1 MRYVIRWGLFVCML
15 LGTSVCFSQKY
26 TFSHY
31 DIEDGL
37 IQSQVNN
44 LCLDNEHR
52 LWMAT
57 YGGVSRF
64 DGKEFLSYSRQNG
77 MPGNFVN
84 TVFVDKSDV
93 VWFGTQN
100 GLVKLQNRRLTTISL
115 PAGLTDSRA
124 RDIVQDANGT
134 IWAIINNK
142 LFKITGNKAEQQLV
156 QDTIKGVLTC
166 LAVDASG
173 NLLASVYEK
182 GLYRLGNGKW
192 LKIADY
198 PSADK
203 EFNGVRILTDRAD
216 KHKLYLQTYTGIYI
230 IENEK
235 LVPYERKAIS
245 SIKYYLMSFTQDA
258 DGNFWIGTTNGAYYL
273 KDHQLTHFIAK
284 NGLTDNAI
292 SDVYNDIDNNLWFA
306 SQGDG
311 LYKYEGDHFVT
322 LDKSQGMPDNEVV
335 MAISQDKRGNVILGI
350 DGAGLIRYDGKKL
363 SPIALSDKDPRL
375 KLVISLLKDSKGTL
389 WIGTHNGLWTYDNNT
404 VKEVKGLSNYII
416 NGLTED
422 GNGTV
427 WGITH
432 GGCFYIENGQVK
444 HLNGFNKF
452 SSSIIGLGKDSVM
465 IGTDDGVTLVVN
477 KQVVKGFDIKPV
489 RTSDVFCMLK
499 YRNMLVI
506 GTDDRG
512 VFTWNKT
519 NGEVKNYSLKNGLN
533 SNAVYSLAADNKGVI
548 WAGTGRGVNRLVF
561 DAQKGDF
568 AVTGN
573 GGTKSIILE
582 SNQNAALYVNH
593 KMWIGTT
600 KGAVIYDPDSQ
611 SSHSKPPHV
620 IIQSARLIPQGPSN
634 DWAKSTILTNGVK
647 LSHSQNHLAIWFLG
661 VYMKDPEG
669 ISYSYKLKGL
679 DSVYSPLSK
688 NDGVDY
694 PSLPP
699 GKYTFEVKAIAADG
713 TPSDNT
719 ASFSFSITPP
729 FYQTIWFRI
738 AGIVFFILLGTGL
751 QSYRHRAKLKRQRI
765 IEATRREESQKIR
778 QQTAEDFHDELG
790 NKLTRITVLSDILDT
805 KMDQTQADQKKL
817 LEQIRQNAA
826 SLYNG
831 TKDIL
836 WALDP
841 RSDNLFEILNH
852 IRDFGIELFLD
863 TPVEFEFNG
872 IDESLNQVKLPM
884 EYSRNIP
891 MIFKEL
897 LNNILKHAHAT
908 HVILSLDDV
917 QKNELC
923 LTLRDNGCG
932 FEQNGT
938 YKGQGINN
946 IIMRTHRIGGDI
958 RINSEKGKGTLV
970 DLSIKLN
977 NKRS

>member
-1 MRYVIRWGLFVCML
+1 ML
-15 LGTSVCFSQKY
+15 LNTTVCLSQKY
-26 TFSHY
+26 AFSHY

-37 IQSQVNN
+37 IQSQVND

-57 YGGVSRF
+57 YGGASRF

-84 TVFVDKSDV
+84 SVFVDKNDV

-100 GLVKLQNRRLTTISL
+100 GLVKLQNRKLTKLSL
-115 PAGLTDSRA
+115 PAGLTDNRA
-124 RDIVQDANGT
+124 RNMVQDTYGT
-134 IWAIINNK
+134 IWTIINNK
-142 LFKITGNKAEQQLV
+142 LFKIKGNTVQQQWV
-156 QDTIKGVLTC
+156 QDTLKENLTT
-166 LAVDASG
+166 LATDGSG
-173 NLLASVYEK
+173 KLLASVYKK
-182 GLYRLGNGKW
+182 GLYRFDNGKW
-192 LKIADY
+192 TSVTSYPAVDKKFYVVKIL
-198 PSADK
+198 ADK
-203 EFNGVRILTDRAD
+203 TD
-216 KHKLYLQTYTGIYI
+216 KQKLYLQTYAGIYT
-230 IENEK
+230 IEDGK
-235 LVPYERKAIS
+235 LVPYESKPVS
-245 SIKYYLMSFTQDA
+245 SIRSYLMSFTQDA
-258 DGNFWIGTTNGAYYL
+258 DGNFWIGTANGAYYL
-273 KDHQLTHFIAK
+273 KNHQLTHFIAK

-306 SQGDG
+306 SQGNG

-322 LDKSQGMPDNEVV
+322 LDKSQGLPDNEVV
-335 MAISQDKRGNVILGI
+335 MAVSQDRNGDIIMGI
-350 DGAGLIRYDGKKL
+350 DGSGLMRYNGKKL
-363 SPIALSDKDPRL
+363 SPIVVPDKNPEL
-375 KLVISLLKDSKGTL
+375 KLVLSLHKDRKGTL
-389 WIGTHNGLWTYDNNT
+389 WIGTHGGLWSYNNND
-404 VKEVKGLSNYII
+404 VKEIKGLSGYLI

-422 GNGTV
+422 NNGTL

-432 GGCFYIENGQVK
+432 GGCFYIENGK
-444 HLNGFNKF
+444 AKRLNGLNNFT
-452 SSSIIGLGKDSVM
+452 SSIIGLGKDSVM
-465 IGTDDGVTLVVN
+465 IGTDDGVVLVVN
-477 KQVVKGFDIKPV
+477 KHVIKGFDIKPV
-489 RTSDVFCMLK
+489 RTSDVFCMLN
-499 YRNMLVI
+499 YRDMLII

-519 NGEVKNYSLKNGLN
+519 NGEVKNYSLKDGLN
-533 SNAVYSLAADNKGVI
+533 SNAVYSLVADDKGVI
-548 WAGTGRGVNRLVF
+548 WTGTGRGVNRLIF
-561 DAQKGDF
+561 DSRKNKF
-568 AVTGN
+568 TVSGN
-573 GGTKSIILE
+573 GAKSVILE
-582 SNQNAALYVNH
+582 SNQNAALYANN
-593 KMWIGTT
+593 KIWIGTT
-600 KGAVIYDPDSQ
+600 KGAIIYDPNAQ
-611 SSHSKPPHV
+611 RSHSAPPHV
-620 IIQSARLIPQGPSN
+620 IIQSARLIPQAPSN
-634 DWAKSTILTNGVK
+634 DWANSIILTNGVK
-647 LSHSQNHLAIWFLG
+647 LSHNQNHLAIWFLG
-661 VYMKDPEG
+661 VYMKDPDG
-669 ISYSYKLKGL
+669 VSYSYKLKGL
-679 DSVYSPLSK
+679 DSAYSPLSK

-729 FYQTIWFRI
+729 FYQTLWFRI
-738 AGIVFFILLGTGL
+738 SGIVFFILLGISL
-751 QSYRHRAKLKRQRI
+751 QNYRHRTKLKRQRI

-805 KMDQTQADQKKL
+805 KMDQTQIDQKKL

-852 IRDFGIELFLD
+852 IRDFGNELFLD

-897 LNNILKHAHAT
+897 LNNILKHAHANR
-908 HVILSLDDV
+908 VVLSLCDIHKDG
-917 QKNELC
+917 LH
-923 LTLRDNGCG
+923 LTLQDNGCG

-958 RINSEKGKGTLV
+958 RIDSEKGKGTLV
-970 DLSIKLN
+970 DLNIKLN
-977 NKRS
+977 RNS